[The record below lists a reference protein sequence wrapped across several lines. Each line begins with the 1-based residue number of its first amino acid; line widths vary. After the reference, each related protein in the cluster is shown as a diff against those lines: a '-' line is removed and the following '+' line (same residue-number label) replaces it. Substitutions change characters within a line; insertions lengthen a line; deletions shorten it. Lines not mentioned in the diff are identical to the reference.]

1 MKKAKAEDIEK
12 EERKLSNKNYKS
24 SKEEKKKKRKWPIV
38 LLVIVIIIGIA
49 AGVFYYRVQKLGGG
63 LGGTIAATL
72 GHDEET
78 RKNLNTL
85 TTLVLGESL
94 NLTDTIMLFSYNPRT
109 QEASMLSIPR
119 DTFVGDDPDEA
130 TAWDKINSVYQ
141 LGVDK
146 LLKDVSELTG
156 INVENYVAVDTSGFK
171 ELVDTIGGV
180 TFNVPMD
187 MKYDSYSQGLHIDL
201 KAGEQKLD
209 GDKAEQLVR
218 FRHNNDGTTYPA
230 SYGLED
236 EGRMKTQQA
245 FLTELAKQTLTVGN
259 IPKIIDILDIANK
272 YVETNMDFNM
282 LKDYVPYLVELNL
295 SDVKKDTLPGEPAL
309 TNGVWVYLADE
320 EDAPKV
326 IDDEEQ
332 NNNSVVIKLTYG
344 DDKFIFTGDAEKSE
358 EDGIWTNIKCD
369 VLKVGHHGS
378 DSSSSSN
385 FLKKVEPSYAVIGY
399 VQNFL

>member
-1 MKKAKAEDIEK
+1 
-12 EERKLSNKNYKS
+12 
-24 SKEEKKKKRKWPIV
+24 
-38 LLVIVIIIGIA
+38 
-49 AGVFYYRVQKLGGG
+49 
-63 LGGTIAATL
+63 
-72 GHDEET
+72 
-78 RKNLNTL
+78 
-85 TTLVLGESL
+85 
-94 NLTDTIMLFSYNPRT
+94 
-109 QEASMLSIPR
+109 MLSIPR

-187 MKYDSYSQGLHIDL
+187 MKYDSYSHIDL

-272 YVETNMDFNM
+272 
-282 LKDYVPYLVELNL
+282 LK
-295 SDVKKDTLPGEPAL
+295 
-309 TNGVWVYLADE
+309 
-320 EDAPKV
+320 
-326 IDDEEQ
+326 Q
-332 NNNSVVIKLTYG
+332 
-344 DDKFIFTGDAEKSE
+344 
-358 EDGIWTNIKCD
+358 IWTLIC
-369 VLKVGHHGS
+369 
-378 DSSSSSN
+378 
-385 FLKKVEPSYAVIGY
+385 
-399 VQNFL
+399 